1 MSILL
6 SSVVNLR
13 AENPGTICG
22 DASLNPYDGG
32 RVTMITNRSG
42 TSVPITHSRPNIN
55 VTPLIDVLLVM
66 LIIFMIAAPLK
77 PARFIAQVPSP
88 PDPTVNVDPPPLGLV
103 VTIKS
108 DRTLMLNRRTDM
120 GSVYDTG
127 KLSAT
132 LVDVFQQRKQNHA
145 YKFEL
150 RDRSDL
156 PEDARIEKT
165 VFIKAPRA
173 LPYADVVRVL
183 DSLKGAGASPIGL
196 QIDDLN

>member
-1 MSILL
+1 MT
-6 SSVVNLR
+6 SVIDNR
-13 AENPGTICG
+13 
-22 DASLNPYDGG
+22 
-32 RVTMITNRSG
+32 RVTAPAKPS
-42 TSVPITHSRPNIN
+42 IN

-77 PARFIAQVPSP
+77 PARFIAEVPSK
-88 PDPTVNVDPPPLGLV
+88 PDKTPNVDPPPLGLV
-103 VTIKS
+103 VTIKN
-108 DRTLMLNRRTDM
+108 DRTLMLNRTADM
-120 GSVYDTG
+120 GSVYDPS
-127 KLSAT
+127 KLIST
-132 LVDVFQQRKQNHA
+132 LTDVFQQRRQNHA

-150 RDRSDL
+150 RDRTDL

-183 DSLKGAGASPIGL
+183 DGLKGAGASPIGL